1 MVELRAKSV
10 AGYLLELLA
19 GAAAILGIL
28 LLVGGVVR
36 VNVPAAIAGLALIA
50 GAVLVFK
57 WPSRPRRGK

>member
-1 MVELRAKSV
+1 MVELRVKSV

-36 VNVPAAIAGLALIA
+36 VNIPAAIAGLALIA